1 MLTIHRPFDVER
13 EVMTDPMRYPIGD
26 FDLTAVT
33 PALRASAIDA
43 IAELP
48 ARLREAVRGLN
59 DTQLDTA
66 YRPGGWTVRQLV
78 HHIAD
83 SHMNGFVRVKLA
95 LTENAPTIKP
105 YDEKTFADLPDMRLP
120 IEPSLVILDGL
131 HTRWVAIYRG
141 LSPEQFERTF
151 FHPEHGRTFTLEQ
164 HAQSYGWHCRHHLAH
179 ITSLRKRQGW

>member
-1 MLTIHRPFDVER
+1 MLTIQCPSDVER

-48 ARLREAVRGLN
+48 ARVREAVRGLN

-83 SHMNGFVRVKLA
+83 SHMNAYTRFRLA
-95 LTENAPTIKP
+95 LTEENPTIKP
-105 YDEKTFADLPDMRLP
+105 YQEAKWAELPDAATLP
-120 IEPSLVILDGL
+120 VAVSLD
-131 HTRWVAIYRG
+131 
-141 LSPEQFERTF
+141 
-151 FHPEHGRTFTLEQ
+151 
-164 HAQSYGWHCRHHLAH
+164 
-179 ITSLRKRQGW
+179 